1 MQTLVCTEVLH
12 NPLIYIDLHEH
23 LCIPNV
29 YNRYTCNEQP
39 VLSSICVS
47 INIYIY
53 IVQARLAR
61 REYRVAKSRCLP
73 YHVHVCTCTLQKV
86 DSNCACAHY
95 KMYTLYMCMCAYA
108 HCNTHAR
115 LSFLPMHLGTAAAA
129 ERRRTRAHTPES
141 ATDFRLAGD
150 FFACAFAL
158 CLFALCLFAL
168 PFALPFTLPFALAF
182 KFPNWR
188 GALFLGSGVL

>member
-1 MQTLVCTEVLH
+1 MS
-12 NPLIYIDLHEH
+12 NPCSQAFVSLSIY
-23 LCIPNV
+23 
-29 YNRYTCNEQP
+29 
-39 VLSSICVS
+39 
-47 INIYIY
+47 IYIY

-61 REYRVAKSRCLP
+61 REYRVAKSRLVVQCIQRCLP

-115 LSFLPMHLGTAAAA
+115 LSFLPMHLGTAASA
-129 ERRRTRAHTPES
+129 ERRRTRAHTPET

-158 CLFALCLFAL
+158 CLFALPFAL
-168 PFALPFTLPFALAF
+168 PFALRFALTF
-182 KFPNWR
+182 EFPNWR